1 MPRDLKPFEGAAYG
15 SYHGGGSAAPV
26 QTIDLRRVM
35 VALRRQRL
43 TILLPAVLL
52 GGLGLAYAMAKPET
66 YSAHSSLLLDSN
78 VNRSVQQA
86 GGIDSAGLPSE
97 RIENAR
103 VVLESDKLAYDV
115 LDRTGLQDNASF
127 IDPPRSGF
135 TSAIGQGISTV
146 LRPVAWV
153 RDKIT
158 LLVTPAE
165 VGAPAGPVAD
175 SARMDPSIAPIDPRL
190 RLAAMRLRGGVE
202 VFRVGQSSA
211 VAVSFTS
218 HDPVIAAEV
227 ANAYAD
233 AYVQDILV
241 TNADSV
247 GQTNAWM
254 RTRLDELQ
262 AQAQAAA
269 DAAERFATENG
280 LVALSS
286 GGLLTEQA
294 LNELNSSLTAALTE
308 AARAQAVLDTYDRA
322 VAGGVEGLTDSNSS
336 LAIGGDISEELRA
349 RLDTYNDVRA
359 RLQRLLSTSGPN
371 HPQVAGLRRTLATTA
386 ERLFVELEAK
396 RAEAQSTLDVANAR
410 VAALQQSVEQA
421 SQRNSAQAANL
432 VRLRALQEEAA
443 TLSAIYQQTLTRS
456 QEIEQQQSFPVSNV
470 RILSYAQ
477 VPASPSGPAVLRT
490 ALAATLLGLFF
501 GMGIAAWREWRARAL
516 RTGDDLTEHS
526 GLRFLGHLPVLP
538 RVRPLRPRPAPAPQ
552 VPATVP
558 SAEAPKG
565 ETLPVPS
572 RARPPL
578 VPVPVPVLH
587 YPDSVYAETLRH
599 VRLAAEAAGGSPP
612 VTGVTSFHPY
622 EGRSSVAFNLA
633 GQLGVGLRSV
643 LLIDADSRARGLSRM
658 LGLDR
663 KPGLTDAVAG
673 RGDWKDMLVGIAD
686 TNLAVL
692 PCGLEQGGASDDLLT
707 GRILGQIASEA
718 GGDFSRVIVDVPPL
732 YPVAQGRAILQ
743 ELPQFLIVAEWGR
756 TPRSMAETVLAEDPQ
771 LQAHCLGVVY
781 DRVNLRHLRSYLMPE
796 AMENYLSRSKDYLS
810 LKGR

>member
-15 SYHGGGSAAPV
+15 SSHGGGSAAPV

-127 IDPPRSGF
+127 MDPPRSGF

-146 LRPVAWV
+146 LRPVAWL

-336 LAIGGDISEELRA
+336 LAIGGDVSEELRA

-410 VAALQQSVEQA
+410 VKTLQESVEQA

-501 GMGIAAWREWRARAL
+501 GMGIAAWREWRDRAL
-516 RTGDDLTEHS
+516 RTGDDLTDHS

-552 VPATVP
+552 VPAAVP
-558 SAEAPKG
+558 PAEAPKG

-587 YPDSVYAETLRH
+587 YPNSVYAETLRH

-622 EGRSSVAFNLA
+622 GGRSSVAFNLA

-771 LQAHCLGVVY
+771 LEARCLGVVY